1 MKVRVHLTPPPRGSA
16 GGPGFVGV
24 AVDVLRATSTLTAA
38 SAHGAARI
46 VPFAETA
53 EALRF
58 RDATPGTLACGERDG
73 RIVAGFDLG
82 NSPFEYGPDV
92 VGGRTLAFASTNGS
106 RAMLA
111 LERCDRVLLG
121 AFVNASALRRL
132 LLRDGGEAGVE
143 ICCAGT
149 LGRFSHEDAA
159 FAGWLCRALAA
170 AGAELE
176 GEAAVEAAAAAPAD
190 ASGVRARVEGAPHA
204 RYLCSL
210 GAEFVRDVEW
220 CATLDRLDH
229 VASL

>member
-1 MKVRVHLTPPPRGSA
+1 MNVRVHLTPPPRGSA

-38 SAHGAARI
+38 SAHGAASI

-58 RDATPGTLACGERDG
+58 RDATPGALACGERDG
-73 RIVAGFDLG
+73 RIVPGFDLG
-82 NSPFEYGPDV
+82 NSPFEYAPDV

-121 AFVNASALRRL
+121 AFVNANA
-132 LLRDGGEAGVE
+132 LLRALEAARVPGVAPSGVV
-143 ICCAGT
+143 ICCAGS

-159 FAGWLCRALAA
+159 FAG
-170 AGAELE
+170 
-176 GEAAVEAAAAAPAD
+176 
-190 ASGVRARVEGAPHA
+190 
-204 RYLCSL
+204 
-210 GAEFVRDVEW
+210 
-220 CATLDRLDH
+220 
-229 VASL
+229 